1 MVIKRIKVNIETE
14 RQSTDAELIE
24 VRESDLYDTLT
35 QDDLEEIDRFLDEL
49 DAYLGADDDE

>member
-14 RQSTDAELIE
+14 SQSTDAALIE
-24 VRESDLYDTLT
+24 VRESSLYDTLT

-49 DAYLGADDDE
+49 NTYLGADDDE